1 VALEQLLP
9 SGGALTPNELI
20 EIEFDSH
27 QKITISTNNLDT
39 QPKAIIAD
47 TIDGKPLSGD
57 APYWFVAKSR
67 DKAIQKVSDVETI
80 TVR

>member
-1 VALEQLLP
+1 V
-9 SGGALTPNELI
+9 I

-27 QKITISTNNLDT
+27 QKTTISTSNLDT

-67 DKAIQKVSDVETI
+67 DQSIQKISAVETV